1 MNEYEMSNADDIHF
15 ATKDADLKRGIQHR
29 RERNYT
35 YRPGCQCAACR
46 AKDIENT
53 MPTDMAVDKRQCNGG
68 KTVHVE
74 FEPETTRKTAFELL
88 GNKTNPNLEIVKRR
102 GNAIKAFAGLIRI

>member
-1 MNEYEMSNADDIHF
+1 MSYADDIHF
-15 ATKDADLKRGIQHR
+15 ATKDADLRRGIQHR

-46 AKDIENT
+46 AKEIENT
-53 MPTDMAVDKRQCNGG
+53 MPTDMAVDKMQCNGG

-74 FEPETTRKTAFELL
+74 FEPETARKTAFEIL
-88 GNKTNPNLEIVKRR
+88 GNNTNQTWRSSSEEEMPSRHSREEEIQW
-102 GNAIKAFAGLIRI
+102 L